1 LPFFFFPVVVAA
13 KDPQSSLAGVS
24 FAHLKSAALL
34 AAAAPSAAAAASSK
48 VALITGASQGIGAA
62 TTLHLAQL
70 GARVVVN
77 YSSNAKP
84 AEELVQKIG
93 SDQAIAI
100 KANVRNLKDIGYLVD
115 ETLKWSGGK
124 IDILIPNAA
133 AGAAGK
139 GLDSTS
145 EEDFDNVVGLN
156 VKGPYFLVQVRL
168 PNYLSPCSPVW
179 LTGLLLKGTQKAAPH
194 MPSGA
199 HILLVS
205 TSLTGLSQ
213 IMPNYLLY
221 VTTKG
226 AVEQMTRVLAKDL
239 GRKGI
244 VVNAIAPGPTA
255 TALFLNGKSEELIK
269 TMAGWNPFNRLG
281 TPEDIARTV
290 GWLVSPD
297 NTWVQGQIIKAN
309 GGMQL

>member
-1 LPFFFFPVVVAA
+1 M
-13 KDPQSSLAGVS
+13 
-24 FAHLKSAALL
+24 
-34 AAAAPSAAAAASSK
+34 AASRSLIGK

-62 TTLHLAQL
+62 TALHLAQL
-70 GARVVVN
+70 GAKVVIN
-77 YSSNAKP
+77 YSSNTKP

-93 SDQAIAI
+93 SNNAIAI
-100 KANVRNLKDIGYLVD
+100 KANAGNLKDIERLVD
-115 ETLKWSGGK
+115 ETLKWGGGK

-133 AGAAGK
+133 AGATGK
-139 GLDSTS
+139 GLEATS
-145 EEDFDNVVGLN
+145 EEDFDSVVGLN
-156 VKGPYFLVQVRL
+156 VKGPYFLV
-168 PNYLSPCSPVW
+168 
-179 LTGLLLKGTQKAAPH
+179 QKAAPH

-226 AVEQMTRVLAKDL
+226 AIEQMTRVLAKDL

-255 TALFLNGKSEELIK
+255 TALFLDGKSEELIK
-269 TMAGWNPFNRLG
+269 TMAAWNPFNRLG

-290 GWLVSPD
+290 GWLVGPD
-297 NTWVQGQIIKAN
+297 NTWVQGQVIKAN